1 MCAAGQCPHER
12 HSCPVEQR
20 CVKIS
25 HKLREIF
32 HSGMFERSRSG
43 YCDLKGFQVDLSAQ
57 IFGGRLMCFLTGKMF
72 ENIFLKPIIGG
83 LHENLMLGEIS
94 F

>member
-12 HSCPVEQR
+12 HSCHVEKHW
-20 CVKIS
+20 VKIS

-43 YCDLKGFQVDLSAQ
+43 YCDLKGFQVDLSAAMSF
-57 IFGGRLMCFLTGKMF
+57 IPIYVFLDRKMF
-72 ENIFLKPIIGG
+72 GFFFVNPLLAVCMKI
-83 LHENLMLGEIS
+83 
-94 F
+94 